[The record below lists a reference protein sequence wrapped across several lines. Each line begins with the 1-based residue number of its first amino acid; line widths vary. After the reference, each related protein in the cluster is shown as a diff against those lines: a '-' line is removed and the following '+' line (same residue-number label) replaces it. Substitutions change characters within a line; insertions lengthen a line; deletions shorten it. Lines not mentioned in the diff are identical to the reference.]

1 MIKAIEHVHYHGIVH
16 CDIKLANVLVELHSD
31 GQHRGVLADFDLS
44 KDLEHRQE
52 ASMSATSVAGA
63 RGTPGC
69 LTMATEVFKGR

>member
-1 MIKAIEHVHYHGIVH
+1 MIEHVHYHGIVH

-44 KDLEHRQE
+44 KDLEHRLRE
-52 ASMSATSVAGA
+52 ASVSVMSLAEA